1 MPLSVS
7 QRRAAVRQFVADK
20 HGRTLTKNG
29 LQLPLFWLVDNGA
42 HRACHR
48 RVLSKAQTIDGWMGR
63 RSDPT
68 RCRGWS
74 LPPTLRP
81 DALRRAVAERRQAAV
96 ARVRQRRAERAL
108 GGLASQDRHGGDA
121 SETKREL
128 AEEAGGLLDER
139 KELGQD
145 SEAQREP
152 AGAVQLPEV
161 ELYATARDVA
171 PPENDHPGPLSA
183 VEEDGWE
190 PPPRP
195 SMPAMPGPP
204 ILAGKG
210 AATLESSFS
219 SPHDFLLEGSDDVDA
234 DLPSVG
240 QGVAGS
246 RETEAH
252 TLSLGVETPL
262 LSDEALIESAT
273 QAAASCRSCWLFFV
287 LDPWKVSP
295 DSDDMGA
302 SHSVEL
308 NANVACPSQPG
319 TLCIATDPLDA
330 LPTPV
335 TAEEA
340 YEEAKAVMR
349 YPVDS
354 IAEGLMKKFELTE
367 VDSKTFVVKA
377 ILDGQKLD
385 KFGYGKGDGTD
396 RVRLWKKVVMDDA
409 ALSLTVNDFVPEAAL
424 GAWVGEASDKVPL
437 NKCIV
442 QFERSP
448 PKMYFIFDDQEG
460 KRQADDAMKNGL
472 YTWSDAIIGGV
483 ITFKTAKVKVTG
495 NAPSIVDGG
504 KSESMITSPMD
515 DLVGYDKFW
524 DKHLQYCKDF
534 VKNMPGAQC
543 EDISPDEFKG
553 TVVLDPANP
562 SEVTTHKIVSSKS
575 DKKVNW
581 TVEYQGKVVSE
592 MHRIVHQSPLV
603 LEGWDMDA
611 TGARVA
617 GTSKAKEMQKAVN
630 EIVAKASSW
639 FG

>member
-1 MPLSVS
+1 
-7 QRRAAVRQFVADK
+7 
-20 HGRTLTKNG
+20 
-29 LQLPLFWLVDNGA
+29 
-42 HRACHR
+42 
-48 RVLSKAQTIDGWMGR
+48 
-63 RSDPT
+63 
-68 RCRGWS
+68 
-74 LPPTLRP
+74 
-81 DALRRAVAERRQAAV
+81 
-96 ARVRQRRAERAL
+96 
-108 GGLASQDRHGGDA
+108 
-121 SETKREL
+121 
-128 AEEAGGLLDER
+128 
-139 KELGQD
+139 
-145 SEAQREP
+145 
-152 AGAVQLPEV
+152 
-161 ELYATARDVA
+161 
-171 PPENDHPGPLSA
+171 
-183 VEEDGWE
+183 
-190 PPPRP
+190 
-195 SMPAMPGPP
+195 
-204 ILAGKG
+204 
-210 AATLESSFS
+210 
-219 SPHDFLLEGSDDVDA
+219 
-234 DLPSVG
+234 
-240 QGVAGS
+240 
-246 RETEAH
+246 
-252 TLSLGVETPL
+252 
-262 LSDEALIESAT
+262 
-273 QAAASCRSCWLFFV
+273 
-287 LDPWKVSP
+287 
-295 DSDDMGA
+295 MGA

-319 TLCIATDPLDA
+319 TVCIATDPLDA

-354 IAEGLMKKFELTE
+354 IAEGLMKKFEVTE

-409 ALSLTVNDFVPEAAL
+409 ALTLTVQDFVPEAAL

-437 NKCIV
+437 NNCIV

-448 PKMYFIFDDQEG
+448 PKIYFIFDDQEG
-460 KRQADDAMKNGL
+460 KRQADDTMKNGL
-472 YTWSDAIIGGV
+472 YTWSDAIVGGV

-504 KSESMITSPMD
+504 KTESMITSPMD
-515 DLVGYDKFW
+515 DLIGYDKFW
-524 DKHLQYCKDF
+524 DQHLKYCKDF
-534 VKNMPGAQC
+534 VRNMPGAQC

-575 DKKVNW
+575 DNKVNW